1 MEFPSSIASFSRGAR
16 AASRIFS
23 RWFPRPH
30 VLLPPA
36 AGIDISD
43 ASIKWIV
50 FGEGSLGKEVRSWG
64 HESLPAGILVSGVV
78 KDAEALAQILGSIKA
93 KAGIECAH
101 AALPEESAYV
111 FSMHV
116 PEGSSREQALSMIE
130 FELEDRVPIA
140 PSVAVYDFDKIM
152 RHDDGAGDEIGVT
165 VFPRELAESYAA
177 VFSAAN
183 IELFSLEV
191 EARSIARA
199 VAGTASDEPITLV
212 VDFGEMRTG
221 LSVLKRGIPIF
232 TSTVAVGGG
241 SIDRALAEKLSLPPE
256 EANTFKNEEGLLAKD
271 AKRSAGLEAITGT
284 AAALGDE
291 VARHF
296 HYWDTRRNQ
305 EGDRITPLER
315 VFLLGGSANLKGLGD
330 YLAARVQV
338 EVVRPSVWRN
348 ACSFDDYIPPIDR
361 RASLQFATAI
371 GLALRSA

>member
-1 MEFPSSIASFSRGAR
+1 MGIPAPVAFFSHGVR
-16 AASRIFS
+16 AASHIFS

-30 VLLPPA
+30 ILLPPA

-50 FGEGSLGKEVRSWG
+50 LGEGNSGREVRSWG
-64 HESLPAGILVSGVV
+64 RESLPAGIVLNGIV
-78 KDAEALAQILGSIKA
+78 KDAGALAQILGIVKA

-152 RHDDGAGDEIGVT
+152 RHDSGAGEEISVV
-165 VFPRELAESYAA
+165 VFPRELAEHYASA
-177 VFSAAN
+177 FSSAG
-183 IELFSLEV
+183 IRLLSLEV

-199 VAGTASDEPITLV
+199 VSSTDEDEPITFV
-212 VDFGEMRTG
+212 VDFGSLRTG

-241 SIDRALAEKLSLPPE
+241 TIDRVVAEKLALSGE
-256 EANTFKNEEGLLAKD
+256 EADVFKNEEGLLTKEGKD
-271 AKRSAGLEAITGT
+271 PGALEATTRT
-284 AAALGDE
+284 ASALAEED
-291 VARHF
+291 ARHF
-296 HYWDTRRNQ
+296 HYWDTRRN
-305 EGDRITPLER
+305 ER
-315 VFLLGGSANLKGLGD
+315 G
-330 YLAARVQV
+330 
-338 EVVRPSVWRN
+338 
-348 ACSFDDYIPPIDR
+348 
-361 RASLQFATAI
+361 
-371 GLALRSA
+371 